1 MTRSRI
7 LPALL
12 GAAGVLTALVVWQLA
27 ATVGPLSGAPLPS
40 AVEALGAAGRLLA
53 TPQLWQAMV
62 DTLVM
67 ALTGLIAA
75 AIVGVL
81 LGIAIGSSPLAMH
94 ATRVPLEFLKPIPPI
109 VILPVVVLVL
119 GPTSGM
125 GTFLVF
131 FGSFIAIAV
140 QSSAG
145 VFDTDPVA
153 RATGASYGM
162 SRAEILTRIVI
173 PSALP
178 YIGTALRVAAPTS
191 LVIAVVA
198 GLLGGGP
205 GLGQSLLMSQ
215 ISGNQPE
222 LFGYVLILGVL
233 GLLIQGLS
241 QWGERRL
248 LHWHPQY
255 RKAEHA

>member
-1 MTRSRI
+1 MRRA
-7 LPALL
+7 ALL
-12 GAAGVLTALVVWQLA
+12 PLLTGAAGVLAALALWEWTATAGPLAGSPLPPASAAIGEAVRLLGSAQMWTALGDTLTMA
-27 ATVGPLSGAPLPS
+27 LSG
-40 AVEALGAAGRLLA
+40 
-53 TPQLWQAMV
+53 
-62 DTLVM
+62 LVV
-67 ALTGLIAA
+67 
-75 AIVGVL
+75 AILVGVV
-81 LGIAIGSSPLAMH
+81 LGVAVGSSPLALH

-119 GPTSGM
+119 GPTWNM

-140 QSSAG
+140 QASAG

-153 RATGASYGM
+153 KATGQSYGM
-162 SRAEILTRIVI
+162 SRGEVLRSIVL

-178 YIGTALRVAAPTS
+178 YIGTAVRVAAPTS

-205 GLGQSLLMSQ
+205 GLGQSLLLSQ
-215 ISGNQPE
+215 ISGNQPQ
-222 LFGYVLILGVL
+222 LFAYVLILGVL
-233 GLLIQGLS
+233 GLIIQAVS
-241 QWGERRL
+241 QWGERML

-255 RKAEHA
+255 RKQAS